1 MNIQTTSHEPSSST
15 HAKRRSVLFASD
27 LRPYD
32 EVHAELLKAQQEFFN
47 LIHNNQEKEVETNV

>member
-1 MNIQTTSHEPSSST
+1 MNIQNLSHEYGSST
-15 HAKRRSVLFASD
+15 RPKRRSVLSASD